1 MLIRDARED
10 DLPGI
15 LAIYNHVIAHTTA
28 VYTDTPAP
36 LADREAWFEARR
48 AGGFPVLVADDGGV
62 IGFASFGDFRPWPGY
77 ARTVEHS
84 VHVAQ
89 DSRGRGIG
97 TALVAR
103 LIEEFSA

>member
-48 AGGFPVLVADDGGV
+48 AGGFRCWSRTMA
-62 IGFASFGDFRPWPGY
+62 ASSALRASATSVPGRATR
-77 ARTVEHS
+77 ARS
-84 VHVAQ
+84 SIRCM
-89 DSRGRGIG
+89 SRRTRAAAASAPRWWRG
-97 TALVAR
+97 
-103 LIEEFSA
+103 